1 MFFRKSKVR
10 VLGVQPVGKFEEV
23 GKEILT
29 FQQTRWEVVLAKGE
43 IEVEYQPVLV
53 HRFTDEFIRD
63 YGKPYSKITSAI
75 RGVATLIGFRHN
87 RVGWILSAD
96 VGVPVFRVPKELGLI
111 QGFKEIRDLTKA
123 MEFEEYDFGRAGRVM
138 TFATT
143 EKEVLREMEDLLRDK
158 EDEVMGRVR
167 IN

>member
-43 IEVEYQPVLV
+43 LEVEYQPILV

-96 VGVPVFRVPKELGLI
+96 VGVPVFRVPKELGLV
-111 QGFKEIRDLTKA
+111 QGVKEIRDLT

-143 EKEVLREMEDLLRDK
+143 EKEVLREMSDLLRDK
-158 EDEVMGRVR
+158 EDEVMRRVR

>member
-1 MFFRKSKVR
+1 MFIRKSKVR

-43 IEVEYQPVLV
+43 LEVEYQPILV

-96 VGVPVFRVPKELGLI
+96 VGVPVFRVPKELGLV
-111 QGFKEIRDLTKA
+111 QGVKEIRDLT

-138 TFATT
+138 TFAAT
-143 EKEVLREMEDLLRDK
+143 EKEVLRDMSDLLRDK
-158 EDEVMGRVR
+158 EDEVMGQVR
-167 IN
+167 IK

>member
-1 MFFRKSKVR
+1 MFIRKSKVR
-10 VLGVQPVGKFEEV
+10 VLGVQPVGKFVEV

-43 IEVEYQPVLV
+43 LEVEYQPILV
-53 HRFTDEFIRD
+53 HGLTDEFIRD

-87 RVGWILSAD
+87 RVGWILLPD
-96 VGVPVFRVPKELGLI
+96 IGVPVFRVPKELGLV
-111 QGFKEIRDLTKA
+111 QGVKEIRDLT

-138 TFATT
+138 TFAAT
-143 EKEVLREMEDLLRDK
+143 EKEVLREMDALLRDK
-158 EDEVMGRVR
+158 EEEVMGRVR
-167 IN
+167 IK

>member
-1 MFFRKSKVR
+1 MFIRKSKVR
-10 VLGVQPVGKFEEV
+10 VLGVQFVGKFVEV

-43 IEVEYQPVLV
+43 LEVEYQPILV

-87 RVGWILSAD
+87 RVGWILLPD
-96 VGVPVFRVPKELGLI
+96 IGVPVFRVPKELGLV
-111 QGFKEIRDLTKA
+111 QGVKEIRDLT

-138 TFATT
+138 TFAAT
-143 EKEVLREMEDLLRDK
+143 EKEVLRELDDLLRDK
-158 EDEVMGRVR
+158 EEEVMGRVR
-167 IN
+167 IK

>member
-1 MFFRKSKVR
+1 MFIRKSKVR
-10 VLGVQPVGKFEEV
+10 VLGIQPVGKFVEV

-29 FQQTRWEVVLAKGE
+29 FQQTCWEVVLAKGE

-63 YGKPYSKITSAI
+63 YGKPYSKITSVI

-96 VGVPVFRVPKELGLI
+96 VGVPVFRVPKELGLT
-111 QGFKEIRDLTKA
+111 QGFKEIRDLT
-123 MEFEEYDFGRAGRVM
+123 MEFEEYDFRRAGKVM
-138 TFATT
+138 TFAAT
-143 EKEVLREMEDLLRDK
+143 EKEVLQKMEDLLRDK